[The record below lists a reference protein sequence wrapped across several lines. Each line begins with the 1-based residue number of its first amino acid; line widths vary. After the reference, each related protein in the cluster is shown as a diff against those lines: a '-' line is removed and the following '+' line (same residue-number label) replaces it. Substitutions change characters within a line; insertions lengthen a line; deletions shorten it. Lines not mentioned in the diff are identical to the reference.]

1 MEEKCFRVNLPL
13 TLIKHCGS
21 CWVLKLKERL
31 HTASGHRHSLNLA
44 SAVNAMKN
52 MYVSYRHDGKVS
64 TWIDEIDF
72 ILFCQPFLKEF
83 VKNVEK
89 ASSLKSEPLRKIR
102 YRDDKINKKSITK
115 KKATCSIHTKI
126 NPCYKFF
133 LSRLYFYPLAG
144 SEKSVHCCFVEL
156 KWFVGISNTKET

>member
-1 MEEKCFRVNLPL
+1 
-13 TLIKHCGS
+13 
-21 CWVLKLKERL
+21 
-31 HTASGHRHSLNLA
+31 
-44 SAVNAMKN
+44 MKN

-64 TWIDEIDF
+64 TLIDEIGF

-89 ASSLKSEPLRKIR
+89 ASSLKSEPLHKIR

-115 KKATCSIHTKI
+115 KKAPCSMHMKI

-133 LSRLYFYPLAG
+133 SSRLYFYPLAG

-156 KWFVGISNTKET
+156 K